1 MCGGMRGNMKIK
13 VLETDYANKRFWEE
27 RADIQDGADMMR
39 VVNIYPERGY
49 QEIKGFGGA
58 FTEASGYNLKRLPEQ
73 VQEEIIQAYFGED
86 GLKYNLCRTHINSCD
101 FALGNY
107 AYVEDAADTQ
117 FQSFSIERDREYIIP
132 MIQRAVLA
140 SGEEITMLAS
150 PWSPPAFMKT
160 NGEMNHGGKLKQEYY
175 LLWAKY
181 LARYVKEYAAAGIKI
196 SMITVQNEPM
206 AVQTWDSCIY
216 EAEEERLFVRDY
228 LGPVFKEEGL
238 SEIKILIW
246 DHNKEILFDRAKGV
260 LEDKEAS
267 EYVSGVAFHWY
278 SGDHFESIELVHE
291 AYPDKELYF
300 TEGCVEYSRFGD
312 SSEVAKA
319 EMYAHDILGNL
330 LAGTNGY
337 MDWNLLLDELGGP
350 NHVKNYCAAPIMCDT
365 VNGTMEKRLSYYYI
379 GQFSRYI
386 KKGARRVASTRFTDK
401 VEAAA
406 FRNPDGELAAV
417 LLNRTAE
424 DIWMSLR
431 VVLEDGSEVKNSLLL
446 KAHSICT
453 AIWN

>member
-1 MCGGMRGNMKIK
+1 MGIK
-13 VLETDYANKRFWEE
+13 VLETDYAANRFWEE
-27 RADIQDGADMMR
+27 RTDIQDGADMMR
-39 VVNIYPERGY
+39 VVNVYPERSY

-58 FTEASGYNLKRLPEQ
+58 FTEASGYNLTRLPEQ
-73 VQEEIIQAYFGED
+73 VQEEVIGAYFGEN
-86 GLKYNLCRTHINSCD
+86 GLRYNLCRTHINSCD

-107 AYVEDAADTQ
+107 AYVEDATDTK
-117 FQSFSIERDREYIIP
+117 FQSFSIQRDEEYIIP
-132 MIQRAVLA
+132 MIKRAMLA
-140 SGEEITMLAS
+140 SGEEITILAS

-175 LLWAKY
+175 LAWAKY

-196 SMITVQNEPM
+196 SMLTVQNEPM

-216 EAEEERLFVRDY
+216 EAEEERIFVRDY
-228 LGPVFKEEGL
+228 LGPVFEKEGL
-238 SEIKILIW
+238 SEVKLFIW
-246 DHNKEILFDRAKGV
+246 DHNKEILFERAKGV
-260 LEDKEAS
+260 LEDEAAAR
-267 EYVSGVAFHWY
+267 YVAGVAFHWY
-278 SGDHFESIELVHE
+278 SGDHFESVGLVHE
-291 AYPDKELYF
+291 AYPEKELYF
-300 TEGCVEYSRFGD
+300 TEGCVEYSRFAD

-365 VNGTMEKRLSYYYI
+365 ADGTMEKRLSYYYI
-379 GQFSRYI
+379 GHFSRYI
-386 KKGARRVASTRFTDK
+386 KRGARRVATTRFTDK
-401 VEAAA
+401 AETVA
-406 FRNPDGELAAV
+406 FRNPDGELVAV

-431 VVLEDGSEVKNSLLL
+431 VVLEDGSEVTHSMLL

-453 AIWN
+453 VLWNGGMD